1 MNAIPSKPSRL
12 LGAAL
17 SFALGGMPDY
27 GVAGADSCPDA
38 GTDDAP
44 CLRRVV
50 TPSLALA
57 RVYRPGMDLNGY
69 WVSEKL
75 DGIRAYWDGS
85 RLLSRRG
92 NPIQAPAWFTE
103 GLPSFPLDG
112 ELWLGRGRFQELMST
127 VRDRRPDEAAW
138 RAVRYRVFDL
148 PGSPLP
154 FGARRAELQRLLDR
168 AVNPYAEPVAQQRL
182 GDPRAL
188 QDLLK
193 QVTKAG
199 GEGLMLRR
207 DDAPYRAGRSD
218 DLLKLKLRLDAEAR
232 VLAHLPGRGKYLGMM
247 GSLLVEDEQGRQF
260 RIGTGFSDAE
270 RREPPPVG
278 SIVTFKF
285 QGRTDRGIP
294 RFASYWRPGEGF

>member
-1 MNAIPSKPSRL
+1 MA
-12 LGAAL
+12 
-17 SFALGGMPDY
+17 
-27 GVAGADSCPDA
+27 SC
-38 GTDDAP
+38 GW
-44 CLRRVV
+44 
-50 TPSLALA
+50 
-57 RVYRPGMDLNGY
+57 G
-69 WVSEKL
+69 
-75 DGIRAYWDGS
+75 
-85 RLLSRRG
+85 
-92 NPIQAPAWFTE
+92 
-103 GLPSFPLDG
+103 
-112 ELWLGRGRFQELMST
+112 GRFQELMST
-127 VRDRRPDEAAW
+127 VRDRRPDEVAW

-154 FGARRAELQRLLDR
+154 FGARLAELRLLLSR
-168 AVNPYAEPVAQQRL
+168 AGNPYTAAVAQQHL
-182 GDPRAL
+182 VDPGAL

-193 QVTKAG
+193 QVTQAG

-207 DDAPYRAGRSD
+207 DDTPYRAGRSD